1 MAYPYGNYGAFGAP
15 QAFYGHGGVNYS
27 QPPQMPVTA
36 PKTAANGPVVK
47 LVTSREEVVSNQIPF
62 DGSTTYFVD
71 TSNGKIYAKTFDFNT
86 GTAPIIT
93 YIREQETK
101 IKYVTEDDLKELKS
115 ALDEIYNELERLR
128 NQTKKAVD

>member
-1 MAYPYGNYGAFGAP
+1 MAYPYGNYGSFGAP
-15 QAFYGHGGVNYS
+15 QAFYGHGGVNYI
-27 QPPQMPVTA
+27 QPPQMPVNAPQTA
-36 PKTAANGPVVK
+36 VNGPVVK
-47 LVTSREEVVSNQIPF
+47 LVTSKEEVVSNQIPF

-86 GTAPIIT
+86 GTAPIVT

-115 ALDEIYNELERLR
+115 DLDEIYNELERLR